1 MTKDPSTTGRWLR
14 RLTQG
19 LAAEPQD
26 REELLAV
33 LREAGERGLID
44 ADALTML
51 EGVLE
56 VGDLKVRDIMVPRA
70 QMVFVRRSDP
80 LSRILPVVV
89 ESGHSRV
96 PVMDEDRDDIVGIL
110 LVKDLLRMS
119 TSPSRERFD
128 IREFMR
134 PAVFVPESKRLN
146 VLLKEFRRNRNHM
159 AIVVDEYGG
168 VAGLCTIEDVIE
180 QIVGDIDDEFDVEE
194 DQNIRRDAER
204 QFTVRGVT
212 RIGEFNEYFGAG
224 LSEEEGVDTIAGLVM
239 KQLGHLP
246 RRGESASLD
255 GFEFRVLRA
264 DRRRIDALRVLAPRD
279 VLPPEERAPGH
290 ES

>member
-1 MTKDPSTTGRWLR
+1 MAKDLNTTGRWLK

-19 LAAEPQD
+19 LAEPQD
-26 REELLAV
+26 RQELLAV

-80 LSRILPVVV
+80 VARILPVVV

-110 LVKDLLRMS
+110 LAKDLLRLS
-119 TSPSRERFD
+119 TAQLRERFD

-180 QIVGDIDDEFDVEE
+180 QIVGDIDDEFDVED

-212 RIGEFNEYFGAG
+212 RIEEFNEYFGAQ

-239 KQLGHLP
+239 KQLGRLP